1 MAVSYFC
8 FRGLWADEMLAR
20 QMRDPSSIW
29 AVAARRPGYFRR
41 AATASLPD
49 AGGEEFVMKKRQRKW
64 LCVSE

>member
-29 AVAARRPGYFRR
+29 ASPRAVRVIFGARRR
-41 AATASLPD
+41 LPSRTRV
-49 AGGEEFVMKKRQRKW
+49 GKN
-64 LCVSE
+64 SS